1 MKFLSTILSILVI
14 VATTGAGVLFALQ
27 NKTPVPLDML
37 VYTFEPRS
45 MALWVLG
52 AFAIG
57 GLLGLL
63 ISSGMMLRKRA
74 ALAVSDRQLKRAR
87 EELEQLR
94 SGPERR

>member
-14 VATTGAGVLFALQ
+14 AATTGAGVLFALQ

-45 MALWVLG
+45 MALWILG

-57 GLLGLL
+57 GFSGLL
-63 ISSGMMLRKRA
+63 ISSGMVLRKRT
-74 ALAVSDRQLKRAR
+74 ALAVSDRQLKRTR